1 MEIQNKIREDIK
13 IFMNKKEITNEVIE
27 INDSNIFYIQ
37 NINIDYDINE
47 NIINYLYIDGYLF
60 TK

>member
-47 NIINYLYIDGYLF
+47 NIIYSLYIDGYLF